1 MPFLDADFATCR
13 HARHEKFG
21 KIYRTKGFSRLRSDL
36 NRAALAIK
44 TAAMQDDET
53 SPAAALARFQLTLS
67 SCVRCRSGLRA
78 APFSE
83 QACGLV
89 VLLQPF
95 REPFVAKASH
105 TIAVVSSRERCLRV
119 ASSFLERAKL
129 DQRCC
134 RAPEPA
140 SEFFLRCYCLP
151 IAWTAASLTACARSS
166 FMLAIAP
173 ASRLFG
179 LIAHAWDRAL
189 WDRKKPH
196 ARQAFWQ
203 AKRGAKPDALPV
215 HPWSR
220 PSWLMMRRCAAR
232 RRVDCQPRIFRS
244 AGQPRRR
251 S

>member
-1 MPFLDADFATCR
+1 MPILRLAATL
-13 HARHEKFG
+13 ARKFG

-44 TAAMQDDET
+44 IAAMQDDET

-119 ASSFLERAKL
+119 ASSFLEHAKL

-166 FMLAIAP
+166 FMLPIAP

-179 LIAHAWDRAL
+179 LIAHHGIEHYGIARNPTPG
-189 WDRKKPH
+189 KPSGKPN
-196 ARQAFWQ
+196 AGPNQTPCQ
-203 AKRGAKPDALPV
+203 YIRGQG
-215 HPWSR
+215 HR
-220 PSWLMMRRCAAR
+220 
-232 RRVDCQPRIFRS
+232 
-244 AGQPRRR
+244 G
-251 S
+251 